1 MRRKSHKKKH
11 HAPRRRRKMSGIGA
25 VGSMAMNVA
34 YTIAGGVAAQAVT
47 KYLPATL
54 NDKVKAAIPLAVGL
68 FLPKV
73 VKGDVG
79 QGLANGMIA
88 VGGIKLVQSFGVL
101 NGIGALSYGDYSTPM
116 IAATYNRE
124 GLVDQSYMTPS
135 IAGLDEAG
143 C

>member
-1 MRRKSHKKKH
+1 
-11 HAPRRRRKMSGIGA
+11 MSGIGA

-34 YTIAGGVAAQAVT
+34 YTIAGGVAAQLVT
-47 KYLPATL
+47 KYVPLK
-54 NDKVKAAIPLAVGL
+54 DEKIKAAIPLAVGL

-73 VKGDVG
+73 LKGDVG

-101 NGIGALSYGDYSTPM
+101 NGIGALSYNDYSTPM

>member
-1 MRRKSHKKKH
+1 
-11 HAPRRRRKMSGIGA
+11 MSGIGA

-34 YTIAGGVAAQAVT
+34 YTIAGGVAAQLVT
-47 KYLPATL
+47 KYVPLS
-54 NDKVKAAIPLAVGL
+54 NEKIKAAIPLAVGL
-68 FLPKV
+68 FLPKI

-101 NGIGALSYGDYSTPM
+101 NGIGALSYNDYSTPM

>member
-1 MRRKSHKKKH
+1 MRRKSYKKK

-25 VGSMAMNVA
+25 VGSTAMSVA
-34 YTIAGGVAAQAVT
+34 YTIAGGVAAQLVS
-47 KYLPATL
+47 KYVPVA
-54 NDKVKAAIPLAVGL
+54 NEKIKAAIPVAVGL
-68 FLPKV
+68 FLPKL
-73 VKGDVG
+73 VKGAAG

-101 NGIGALSYGDYSTPM
+101 NGIGAVASDSNYSTPM

-124 GLVDQSYMTPS
+124 GLVDTSYMTPS
-135 IAGLDEAG
+135 IAGLDEE

>member
-1 MRRKSHKKKH
+1 MRRKSHKRK

-25 VGSMAMNVA
+25 VGSTAMSVA
-34 YTIAGGVAAQAVT
+34 YTIAGGVAAQLVS
-47 KYLPATL
+47 KYVPLQ
-54 NDKVKAAIPLAVGL
+54 NEKIKAAIPVAVGL

-73 VKGDVG
+73 VKGAAG

-88 VGGIKLVQSFGVL
+88 VGGIKLIQSFGVL
-101 NGIGALSYGDYSTPM
+101 NGIGAVASDTAYSTPM

-124 GLVDQSYMTPS
+124 GLVDTSYMTPS
-135 IAGLDEAG
+135 IAGLDEE

>member
-1 MRRKSHKKKH
+1 MRRKSHKRK

-25 VGSMAMNVA
+25 VGSTAMSVA
-34 YTIAGGVAAQAVT
+34 YTIAGGVAAQLVS
-47 KYLPATL
+47 KYVPLQ
-54 NDKVKAAIPLAVGL
+54 NEKIKAAIPVAVGL

-73 VKGDVG
+73 VKGAAG

-88 VGGIKLVQSFGVL
+88 VGGIKLIQSFGVL
-101 NGIGALSYGDYSTPM
+101 NGIGAVASDSNYSTPM

-124 GLVDQSYMTPS
+124 GLVDTSYMTPS
-135 IAGLDEAG
+135 IAGLDEE

>member
-1 MRRKSHKKKH
+1 MRRKSYKKKS
-11 HAPRRRRKMSGIGA
+11 APRRRRKLSGVGALGSTAMS
-25 VGSMAMNVA
+25 VA
-34 YTIAGGVAAQAVT
+34 YTIAGGVAAQLVT
-47 KYLPATL
+47 KYVPLA
-54 NDKVKAAIPLAVGL
+54 NEKIKAAIPVALGL
-68 FLPKV
+68 FLPKL

-88 VGGIKLVQSFGVL
+88 VGGIKLIQSFGVL

-116 IAATYNRE
+116 IAATYNRD
-124 GLVDQSYMTPS
+124 GLVDTSYMTPS

>member
-11 HAPRRRRKMSGIGA
+11 HAQRRRRRMSGIGA
-25 VGSMAMNVA
+25 VGSTAMSVA
-34 YTIAGGVAAQAVT
+34 YTIAGGVAAQLVAS
-47 KYLPATL
+47 KLPIA
-54 NDKVKAAIPLAVGL
+54 NDKIKAAIPVALGL
-68 FLPKV
+68 VLPRF
-73 VKGDVG
+73 VKGAAG

-101 NGIGALSYGDYSTPM
+101 NGIGAVASDTAYSTPM

-124 GLVDQSYMTPS
+124 GLVDTSYMTPS
-135 IAGLDEAG
+135 IAGLDEE